1 MRVLKLIS
9 FAAPVAAILMVAGA
23 CGASADPYP
32 QKRDGFYLGLGLG
45 GGTGA
50 VSLSGGGA
58 SLSSDRRGG
67 AVGSLRFG
75 WALHPQ
81 LSLGVESNAWAR
93 TENGATVSFSVAT
106 VGATYFPNPEQ
117 GIFLRAGVGGGSER
131 LSASSGA
138 VSASASQN
146 GFGFTAGT
154 GYEMRLTPHWT
165 LGPAL
170 DFGYVSVDA
179 FGGKVSANYV
189 NFTAAMNWYFF

>member
-1 MRVLKLIS
+1 MRILKLIS
-9 FAAPVAAILMVAGA
+9 FVAPVAAILTVAGA
-23 CGASADPYP
+23 WSASADPYP
-32 QKRDGFYLGLGLG
+32 QRREGFYLGLGLG
-45 GGTGA
+45 GGSGA
-50 VSLSGGGA
+50 ASISGGGA
-58 SLSSDRRGG
+58 SISSERLGG
-67 AVGSLRFG
+67 AVGSFRFG

-81 LSLGVESNAWAR
+81 LSLGVETNGWTR
-93 TENGATVSFSVAT
+93 TENGAALSFSVAT
-106 VGATYFPNPEQ
+106 IGATYFPNPQQ

-131 LSASSGA
+131 FSATSGS
-138 VSASASQN
+138 VSATASQN

-179 FGGKVSANYV
+179 YGGKVSANYV